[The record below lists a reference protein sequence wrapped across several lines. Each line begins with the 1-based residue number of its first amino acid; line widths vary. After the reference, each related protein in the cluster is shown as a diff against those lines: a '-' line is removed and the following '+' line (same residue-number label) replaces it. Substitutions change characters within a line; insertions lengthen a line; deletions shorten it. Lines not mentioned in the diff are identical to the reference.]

1 MHFNTIRD
9 GWFEP
14 IHFSLHWPNSAG
26 GVPVANG
33 APRRGYAAPRQLGS
47 SAARQLGSSAARQL
61 ARRFF
66 VLLVTSSSRVV
77 SRSSSRPRSCNN
89 TGHSSCFV
97 GDSDRGV
104 SRLAPR
110 ALEPRLRSSRAWP
123 NRLLAGRAGKRLISR
138 RQTSR
143 QAARRPHNK
152 APLYAARPAEITFS
166 APAPLPLLLS
176 PAGPA

>member
-1 MHFNTIRD
+1 MGFVNVLHLHFDMTRD
-9 GWFEP
+9 GWFES

-33 APRRGYAAPRQLGS
+33 APRRGCAAPRQL
-47 SAARQLGSSAARQL
+47 L

-66 VLLVTSSSRVV
+66 VLLVLLVTSSSRVV